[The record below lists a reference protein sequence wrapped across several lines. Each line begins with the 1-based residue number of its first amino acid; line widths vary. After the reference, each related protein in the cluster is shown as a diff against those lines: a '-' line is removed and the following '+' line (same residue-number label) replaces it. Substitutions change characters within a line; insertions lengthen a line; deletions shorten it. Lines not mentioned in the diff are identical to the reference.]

1 MMYKHILLA
10 VDGSDNSL
18 RAAQDAVKIASE
30 ESFIELIS
38 AVPTEGVTSQ
48 AVKAGTLDNLEAEYA
63 QKLSRE
69 QDYVSANH
77 NNSKLTIVHGP
88 AGRMIS
94 NYANEHKVDLVVIG
108 CRGLNPMQEMVF
120 GSVSTY
126 VSKNANCSTLLVK

>member
-1 MMYKHILLA
+1 MYKHILLA
-10 VDGSDNSL
+10 IDGSDNSL
-18 RAAQDAVKIASE
+18 RAAKDAVAIAAADT
-30 ESFIELIS
+30 FIELIS
-38 AVPTEGVTSQ
+38 SIPTEAIANDPVH
-48 AVKAGTLDNLEAEYA
+48 AGTFNQTEEQYA

-69 QDYVSANH
+69 IEYVKNNH
-77 NNSKLTIVHGP
+77 SNSKLTIVHGP

-94 NYANEHKVDLVVIG
+94 NYANQNNVDLVVIG

>member
-1 MMYKHILLA
+1 MYKHILLA
-10 VDGSDNSL
+10 IDGSENSF
-18 RAAQDAVKIASE
+18 RATKDAVGIATE
-30 ESFIELIS
+30 ESLIELIS
-38 AVPTEGVTSQ
+38 SISTEAISNEPLHI
-48 AVKAGTLDNLEAEYA
+48 GTLEQTDEQYI

-69 QDYVSANH
+69 IDYVKSNH
-77 NNSKLTIVHGP
+77 THLKLTIVHGP

-94 NYANEHKVDLVVIG
+94 NYANHHNVDLVVIG